1 MMTIAI
7 ISLLIFLILG
17 VPVCFAIGLSGILA
31 LIFGSEVPTFMAVQQ
46 TVRGMN
52 SFPMMAGPF
61 FILAG
66 EILGAATLSA
76 RIFDFCRSIVSW
88 LKGGYGFV
96 CVTASIIFAGIS
108 GSGAASMNAVGRLSM
123 PVLKKAGY
131 KPPFIAAVVAGCGA
145 IDPIIPPSVTMV
157 VYGSLTGFSIGKLF
171 IGGILPGLIIALLLM
186 LMCFVYAVKHDV
198 DDRLGKFDI
207 KNCLRKF
214 CGAFFALLAP
224 IIIIGGVIGGVFTA
238 TEAGV
243 VACVYSLACGLF
255 IYRTIGIGDIIPI
268 LKRASAS
275 SAMLLMLMGISN
287 IYSYIFARENVGA
300 TIANFLLSISANPTV
315 IVAAIMGVMIVVGCF
330 VETVA
335 AMVIILPMI
344 YPVVTSLGVDLL
356 NFGVLFSIS
365 TVIGGLTPP
374 VGLYLF
380 LSMDITKSS
389 FVEVIPYMYVV
400 VGILLFVMVLMLF
413 FPSISTFLPNLLM
426 S

>member
-1 MMTIAI
+1 MI
-7 ISLLIFLILG
+7 IIVITSLLIFLILG

-46 TVRGMN
+46 MVRGMN

-66 EILGAATLSA
+66 EILGAATLST
-76 RIFDFCRSIVSW
+76 RIFDFCRSLVSW
-88 LKGGYGFV
+88 VKGGYGFV

-131 KPPFIAAVVAGCGA
+131 KSPFIAGVIAGCGA

-171 IGGILPGLIIALLLM
+171 VGGIVPGLIIALLLM
-186 LMCFVYAVKHDV
+186 LMCFVYAVRHNV
-198 DDRLGKFDI
+198 DNRQGKFDV
-207 KNCLRKF
+207 KGCLAKF
-214 CGAFFALLAP
+214 KDAFFALFAP
-224 IIIIGGVIGGVFTA
+224 IIIIGGVISGVFTA

-243 VACVYSLACGLF
+243 VACVYSLVCGLF
-255 IYRTIGIGDIIPI
+255 IYRTIGLRDLVPI
-268 LKRASAS
+268 FKRASSS

-300 TIANFLLSISANPTV
+300 TIAEFLTSVSANPTV
-315 IVAAIMGVMIVVGCF
+315 IVATIIGIMVVIGFF

-335 AMVIILPMI
+335 AMVVVLPMV
-344 YPVVTSLGVDLL
+344 YPLVSSLGIDLL

-389 FVEVIPYMYVV
+389 FSEVTPHMFVV
-400 VGILLFVMVLMLF
+400 SGILVFVMVLMLF
-413 FPSISTFLPNLLM
+413 FPSISSFLPNLLM

>member
-1 MMTIAI
+1 MITIVI
-7 ISLLIFLILG
+7 TSLLIFLVLG
-17 VPVCFAIGLSGILA
+17 VPVCFAIGLSGILG

-46 TVRGMN
+46 MVRGMN
-52 SFPMMAGPF
+52 SFPIMAGPF

-76 RIFDFCRSIVSW
+76 RIFDFCRSLVSW
-88 LKGGYGFV
+88 AKGGYGLV

-131 KPPFIAAVVAGCGA
+131 KPPFIAGVIAGCGA

-171 IGGILPGLIIALLLM
+171 VGGIVPGFLIASLLM
-186 LMCFVYAVKHDV
+186 LMCFVYAVKHNV
-198 DDRLGKFDI
+198 DNKLGRFDI
-207 KNCLRKF
+207 KECLKKF
-214 CGAFFALLAP
+214 KDAFFALFAP

-238 TEAGV
+238 TEAGI

-255 IYRTIGIGDIIPI
+255 VYRTIGLRDLVPI
-268 LKRASAS
+268 FRRASAS

-287 IYSYIFARENVGA
+287 IYSYIFARENVGTA
-300 TIANFLLSISANPTV
+300 IAEALTSISANPTI
-315 IVAAIMGVMIVVGCF
+315 IVASIMGIMIIIGFF

-344 YPVVTSLGVDLL
+344 YPLVSSLGIDLL

-389 FVEVIPYMYVV
+389 FAEVTPYMFLVS
-400 VGILLFVMVLMLF
+400 GILLFVMLLMLF
-413 FPSISTFLPNLLM
+413 FPAISSFLPNLLM
-426 S
+426 T

>member
-1 MMTIAI
+1 MIAI
-7 ISLLIFLILG
+7 AMISLLIFLVIG
-17 VPVCFAIGLSGILA
+17 VPVCFAIGFSGILA

-46 TVRGMN
+46 MVRGMN

-66 EILGAATLSA
+66 EILGAASLST
-76 RIFDFCRSIVSW
+76 RIFDFCRSLISW
-88 LKGGYGFV
+88 AKGGYGFV

-131 KPPFIAAVVAGCGA
+131 KPPFIAAVIAGSGA

-171 IGGILPGLIIALLLM
+171 IGGIMPGILIGILLM
-186 LMCFVYAVKHDV
+186 LMCFIYAVKHNV
-198 DDRLGKFDI
+198 DNGLGKFDI
-207 KNCLRKF
+207 KDCLRKF
-214 CGAFFALLAP
+214 KDAVFALLAP
-224 IIIIGGVIGGVFTA
+224 FIIIGGVIGGVFTA

-243 VACVYSLACGLF
+243 VACVYSLVCGLF
-255 IYRTIGIGDIIPI
+255 IYRTISINDLLPI
-268 LKRASAS
+268 FKRATAS
-275 SAMLLMLMGISN
+275 SAMLMMLMGISN
-287 IYSYIFARENVGA
+287 IYSYIFARENVGTA
-300 TIANFLLSISANPTV
+300 IANFLISISANPTV
-315 IVAAIMGVMIVVGCF
+315 IVASIIGIMIVIGFF

-344 YPVVTSLGVDLL
+344 YPLVSSLGIDML

-380 LSMDITKSS
+380 LAMDITKSS
-389 FVEVIPYMYVV
+389 FIEVVPYMYIVS
-400 VGILLFVMVLMLF
+400 GILLFVMALMLF
-413 FPSISTFLPNLLM
+413 FPSISTFIPYLLM